1 MKSNYELLDLA
12 YSLNAMDNFIKA
24 HGEEAYIDAVYHGAF
39 SDISMNILHA
49 NDTVKSNPN
58 FDIYFRAFKNAYV

>member
-1 MKSNYELLDLA
+1 MESTYELFDLA

-24 HGEEAYIDAVYHGAF
+24 NGEEAYIDAVYHGAF
-39 SDISMNILHA
+39 SDLYMSILHP
-49 NDTVKSNPN
+49 NDTVSSNPN